1 MGIKE
6 PLGLPEL
13 ENQDSV
19 PARINPEQPKE
30 GHPIG
35 RKQMGLFKNQKSLR
49 SSWTCLCSCMS
60 CREFVSAAL
69 EVTTIKRCW

>member
-19 PARINPEQPKE
+19 PARINPEQPKG

-35 RKQMGLFKNQKSLR
+35 QKQMGLF
-49 SSWTCLCSCMS
+49 
-60 CREFVSAAL
+60 
-69 EVTTIKRCW
+69 